1 MSLIRA
7 GDLHSRVIMTIYDRR
22 TVLKTAAGVTIA
34 GVLAGCAS
42 EGPGADDESDD
53 ADHDDEDAD
62 GLDDSDEDEYDDS
75 DEDTDDET
83 DRDEHEDAMVRV
95 AHLSPDAPNVDVY
108 VDDDPVLE
116 DVPFRAVSDYL
127 ELAPETYTVTITAAG
142 DPDTVAFEDEIEV
155 PEGEFTVAALGELA
169 EENQPFE
176 PQVYEDDLGDPGE
189 QARVRLIHAS
199 PDAPAVDV
207 TVEESG
213 DALFEA
219 VEFGGAGAV
228 EVPPGS
234 YTLEVRPA
242 SEDLDGDVVATF
254 DVDLEEGYVY
264 SGFAVGYLGP
274 DAAPADEPF
283 DLEVIVDSV
292 EGERVDEDEVM
303 EDDEEMTDDADDEEM
318 EDDATDE
325 DMEDDDDDEGGY

>member
-1 MSLIRA
+1 MSFIRA
-7 GDLHSRVIMTIYDRR
+7 RGFPTRVIMTIYDRR

-42 EGPGADDESDD
+42 EGPGAADESDD
-53 ADHDDEDAD
+53 EDHDDEDAD
-62 GLDDSDEDEYDDS
+62 GMTDSDAEEDEYDDT
-75 DEDTDDET
+75 DDAHDDET
-83 DRDEHEDAMVRV
+83 DRDGHKDASVRV

-127 ELAPETYTVTITAAG
+127 ELVPETYTVTITAAG
-142 DPDTVAFEDEIEV
+142 DPDTVAFEDEIEA
-155 PEGEFTVAALGELA
+155 PAGDFTVAALGELA

-176 PQVYEDDLGDPGE
+176 PQVYEDDLSNPGD
-189 QARVRLIHAS
+189 QARVRLVHAS

-213 DALFEA
+213 DGLFEG
-219 VEFGGAGAV
+219 VEFGDAGEV

-264 SGFAVGYLGP
+264 SGFAVGYLDP
-274 DAAPADEPF
+274 DAAPAHEPF
-283 DLEVIVDSV
+283 DLEVVVDSI
-292 EGERVDEDEVM
+292 EGERVDADEQ
-303 EDDEEMTDDADDEEM
+303 
-318 EDDATDE
+318 
-325 DMEDDDDDEGGY
+325 MEDDDGGY